1 MIVMKGSPRIRDF
14 IVKLIALAVVIGIFV
29 FSFAINSG

>member
-1 MIVMKGSPRIRDF
+1 MKGPCRTRDL
-14 IVKLIALAVVIGIFV
+14 ILKLIALAIVIGIFV

>member
-1 MIVMKGSPRIRDF
+1 MRGSSRARDL
-14 IVKLIALAVVIGIFV
+14 ILKLFALAVVIGIFV